1 MLNSNEKNFNELG
14 ISKAIIGCLDKLKI
28 TIPTKIQQETI
39 PLALAGKDILA
50 SSQTG
55 TGKTLAFLL
64 PIITKLIQ
72 NKDEK
77 CLIVEPTR
85 ELAQQLLNNVKNIL
99 NKKLF
104 IRYILLIGGESYFKQ
119 NKELKCNPTII
130 IGTPG
135 RIIDHLHRETL
146 NLQKCKYLVLDET
159 DRMFDMG
166 FYEQLEEIFKYVPQ
180 ERQTLMFSATFPR
193 EIENLAVKHLKTPE
207 KIFVQTKNQPNTVA
221 DNLEQKVI
229 EIKQN
234 EKYQELLKQ
243 LKICEGTVIVFMQRK
258 IDVDYYFKQLIAEGF
273 KVCMIHGDLR
283 QRIRERTIK
292 DFRSGKYRILVG
304 TDVVARGLD
313 VPHVKY
319 VINYDL
325 PEDPEEYIHRIGR
338 TARAGKS
345 GTAITFLTEKNK
357 NLWNNIQ
364 ELLHPE
370 LKKNL
375 VNSYKEKRRP
385 RKRKTFNY
393 RKRTYHE
400 NKNLK

>member
-1 MLNSNEKNFNELG
+1 MLEYNEKNFNELG
-14 ISKAIIGCLDKLKI
+14 LPKVIVECLNNLKI
-28 TIPTKIQQETI
+28 TIPTKVQKAAI
-39 PLALAGKDILA
+39 PLALEGKDIIA

-85 ELAQQLLNNVKNIL
+85 ELAQQVVNNLKNIL
-99 NKKLF
+99 NNKIF

-119 NKELKCNPTII
+119 NNNLKYNPAII

-146 NLQKCKYLVLDET
+146 TLGKCKYLVLDET

-166 FYEQLEEIFKYVPQ
+166 FYEQLEEIFKYIPQ
-180 ERQTLMFSATFPR
+180 ERQTLMFSATYPR
-193 EIENLAVKHLKTPE
+193 EIENLAIKHLKNPE
-207 KIFVQTKNQPNTVA
+207 KIFVQTDNKTNAVA
-221 DNLEQKVI
+221 DNLEQKII

-234 EKYQELLKQ
+234 EKYSELINQ
-243 LKICEGTVIVFMQRK
+243 LKICKGTIIVFMQRK
-258 IDVDYYFKQLIAEGF
+258 IDVDFYFKKLKSEGF
-273 KVCMIHGDLR
+273 DVCMIHGDLR
-283 QRIRERTIK
+283 QRVRERTIK
-292 DFRSGKYRILVG
+292 DFRNGKFRILLG

-325 PEDPEEYIHRIGR
+325 TEDPEEYIHRIGR
-338 TARAGKS
+338 TARAGES

-357 NLWNNIQ
+357 YLWDNIQ
-364 ELLHPE
+364 ILLHPE
-370 LKKNL
+370 LKEKIN
-375 VNSYKEKRRP
+375 NKSYKNKRRQNT
-385 RKRKTFNY
+385 RKYFRY
-393 RKRTYHE
+393 KRQKY
-400 NKNLK
+400 NIKKN

>member
-1 MLNSNEKNFNELG
+1 MLDSNEKDFSELG
-14 ISKAIIGCLDKLKI
+14 LPKVIIECLNKLKI

-39 PLALAGKDILA
+39 PLALEGKDIIA

-55 TGKTLAFLL
+55 TGKTFAFLL

-85 ELAQQLLNNVKNIL
+85 ELAQQVLNNLKNIL
-99 NKKLF
+99 SNKIF
-104 IRYILLIGGESYFKQ
+104 IKYTLLIGGESYFRQ
-119 NKELKCNPTII
+119 NKDLKYNPTII

-146 NLQKCKYLVLDET
+146 ILGKCKYLVLDET

-166 FYEQLEEIFKYVPQ
+166 FYEQLEEIFKYIP
-180 ERQTLMFSATFPR
+180 L
-193 EIENLAVKHLKTPE
+193 KHLKIPE
-207 KIFVQTKNQPNTVA
+207 KIFVQTNNKTNTIA
-221 DNLEQKVI
+221 DNLEQKII

-234 EKYQELLKQ
+234 EKYSELKKQ
-243 LKICEGTVIVFMQRK
+243 LNISEGTVIVFMQRK
-258 IDVDYYFKQLIAEGF
+258 VDVDYYFKKLTAEGF
-273 KVCMIHGDLR
+273 EVCMIHGGLR
-283 QRIRERTIK
+283 QRVRERTIK
-292 DFRSGKYRILVG
+292 NFRNGKFRILLG

-338 TARAGKS
+338 TARAGEC

-357 NLWNNIQ
+357 YLWNNIQ
-364 ELLHPE
+364 ILLHPE
-370 LKKNL
+370 LKEKIFL
-375 VNSYKEKRRP
+375 YKKMIS
-385 RKRKTFNY
+385 KINFY
-393 RKRTYHE
+393 
-400 NKNLK
+400 

>member
-1 MLNSNEKNFNELG
+1 MLDSNEKDFSELG
-14 ISKAIIGCLDKLKI
+14 LPKVIIECLNKLKI

-39 PLALAGKDILA
+39 PLALEGKDIIA

-55 TGKTLAFLL
+55 TGKTFAFLL

-85 ELAQQLLNNVKNIL
+85 ELAQQVLNNLKNIL
-99 NKKLF
+99 NNKIF
-104 IRYILLIGGESYFKQ
+104 IKYTLLIGGESYFRQ
-119 NKELKCNPTII
+119 NKDLKYNPTII

-146 NLQKCKYLVLDET
+146 TLGKCKYLVLDET

-166 FYEQLEEIFKYVPQ
+166 FYEQLEEIFKYIPQ
-180 ERQTLMFSATFPR
+180 EKQTLMFSATFPQ
-193 EIENLAVKHLKTPE
+193 EIENLAIKHLKTPE
-207 KIFVQTKNQPNTVA
+207 KIFVQTNNKTNTIA
-221 DNLEQKVI
+221 DNLEQKII

-234 EKYQELLKQ
+234 EKYSELKKQ
-243 LKICEGTVIVFMQRK
+243 LNISEGTVIVFMQRK
-258 IDVDYYFKQLIAEGF
+258 VDVDYYFKKLTAEGF
-273 KVCMIHGDLR
+273 EVCMIHGGLR
-283 QRIRERTIK
+283 QRVRERTIK
-292 DFRSGKYRILVG
+292 NFRNGKFRILLG

-338 TARAGKS
+338 TARAGEC

-357 NLWNNIQ
+357 YLWNNIQ
-364 ELLHPE
+364 ILLHPE
-370 LKKNL
+370 LKEKITSENYKN
-375 VNSYKEKRRP
+375 KRRQNT
-385 RKRKTFNY
+385 KRHFKY
-393 RKRTYHE
+393 RK
-400 NKNLK
+400 